1 MKDLIFRIRSS
12 QYLSNNELVAIKV
25 LFINILL
32 FFIGV
37 ITVPINILFSGLT
50 IVQIAFP
57 LTFVL
62 AFGASIILNLISKPR
77 LAMTASIYAFIIVAA
92 SFFPTA
98 SPIYI
103 YLMLFALLG
112 VLIFYQ
118 DFYTFAIYGTVIT
131 IFGIIFLLFNIDTF
145 TAEIF
150 QQNATIQ
157 IVIYQ
162 GTLII
167 FYVFFLLNF
176 INLEI
181 SNERYI
187 KNFLE
192 SKTYTKNYLELIIKL
207 KEAMNDRDRLKP
219 IYDQSAF
226 QQGLLETSTFLGE
239 IFGFKAKETQEL
251 VEFYLYLHEV
261 EPDLIINKKNINPKT
276 KSFAKQLKRYLINQ
290 NNEFMGLV
298 YELISETKQGLST
311 KIQNLDTRIHNSF
324 YSSTD
329 RFIATAGIYYYL
341 RTEITQ
347 LDKWERT
354 DETLNHQSIKDI
366 LMDSLILNYLSPG
379 EINLILDNEE
389 LFKRML

>member
-32 FFIGV
+32 FIVGV

-50 IVQIAFP
+50 IVQVAFP

-62 AFGASIILNLISKPR
+62 AFGATTILNLMSKPR
-77 LAMTASIYAFIIVAA
+77 LAMNASIYAFIIVAA

-98 SPIYI
+98 SPIYL
-103 YLMLFALLG
+103 YLMIFALLG
-112 VLIFYQ
+112 LLIFYQ
-118 DFYTFAIYGTVIT
+118 DFYTFAIYGSAIT
-131 IFGIIFLLFNIDTF
+131 IFGIIFLFFNIDTF

-150 QQNATIQ
+150 QQSATTQ

-181 SNERYI
+181 TNERYI

-192 SKTYTKNYLELIIKL
+192 SKTYTKNYIELIIKL
-207 KEAMNDRDRLKP
+207 KEAMNDHDRIGP
-219 IYDQSAF
+219 IYDQNVF
-226 QQGLLETSTFLGE
+226 QQSLLETSTFLGE
-239 IFGFKAKETQEL
+239 IFGFKAKEIQEL

-261 EPDLIINKKNINPKT
+261 DADLIINNKNINSKT

-298 YELISETKQGLST
+298 YELISETKQGLNN
-311 KIQNLDTRIHNSF
+311 KIQNLDTRIHNS
-324 YSSTD
+324 YHSSTD
-329 RFIATAGIYYYL
+329 RFIATAAIYYYL

-354 DETLNHQSIKDI
+354 DENLTHQSVKDI
-366 LMDSLILNYLSPG
+366 LMDSLVLNYLSPG
-379 EINLILDNEE
+379 EINLILDNDE

>member
-1 MKDLIFRIRSS
+1 
-12 QYLSNNELVAIKV
+12 
-25 LFINILL
+25 
-32 FFIGV
+32 
-37 ITVPINILFSGLT
+37 
-50 IVQIAFP
+50 
-57 LTFVL
+57 
-62 AFGASIILNLISKPR
+62 
-77 LAMTASIYAFIIVAA
+77 
-92 SFFPTA
+92 
-98 SPIYI
+98 
-103 YLMLFALLG
+103 
-112 VLIFYQ
+112 
-118 DFYTFAIYGTVIT
+118 
-131 IFGIIFLLFNIDTF
+131 
-145 TAEIF
+145 
-150 QQNATIQ
+150 
-157 IVIYQ
+157 
-162 GTLII
+162 
-167 FYVFFLLNF
+167 
-176 INLEI
+176 
-181 SNERYI
+181 
-187 KNFLE
+187 
-192 SKTYTKNYLELIIKL
+192 LIIKL
-207 KEAMNDRDRLKP
+207 KEAMNDKDRSKP

-298 YELISETKQGLST
+298 YELISETKQGLSN

-354 DETLNHQSIKDI
+354 DETLTHQSIKDI

>member
-1 MKDLIFRIRSS
+1 MKDIIFRIRSS

-32 FFIGV
+32 FIVGV

-50 IVQIAFP
+50 IVQVAFP

-103 YLMLFALLG
+103 YLMIFALLG
-112 VLIFYQ
+112 LLIFYQ
-118 DFYTFAIYGTVIT
+118 DFYTFAIYGSAIT
-131 IFGIIFLLFNIDTF
+131 IFGIIFLFFNIDTF

-150 QQNATIQ
+150 QQSATTQ

-192 SKTYTKNYLELIIKL
+192 SKTYTKNYIELIIKL
-207 KEAMNDRDRLKP
+207 KEAMNDRDRVKP
-219 IYDQSAF
+219 IYDQSIF

-239 IFGFKAKETQEL
+239 IFGFKAKEIQEL

-261 EPDLIINKKNINPKT
+261 DADLIISNKNINSKT

-298 YELISETKQGLST
+298 YELISETKQGLSN

-329 RFIATAGIYYYL
+329 RFIATAGLYYYL

-354 DETLNHQSIKDI
+354 DETLTHQSVKDI
-366 LMDSLILNYLSPG
+366 LMDSLVLNYLSPG

>member
-32 FFIGV
+32 LIVGV

-131 IFGIIFLLFNIDTF
+131 IFGIIFLFFNIDTF

-150 QQNATIQ
+150 QQSATTQ

-181 SNERYI
+181 TNERYI

-192 SKTYTKNYLELIIKL
+192 SKTYTKNYIELIIKL
-207 KEAMNDRDRLKP
+207 KEAMNDRDRVKP
-219 IYDQSAF
+219 IYDQSIF

-239 IFGFKAKETQEL
+239 IFGFKAKEIQEL

-261 EPDLIINKKNINPKT
+261 DADLIISNKNINSKT

-298 YELISETKQGLST
+298 YELISETKQGLNN
-311 KIQNLDTRIHNSF
+311 KIQNLDTRIHNS
-324 YSSTD
+324 YHSSTD
-329 RFIATAGIYYYL
+329 RFIATAAIYYYL

-354 DETLNHQSIKDI
+354 DENLTHQSVKDI
-366 LMDSLILNYLSPG
+366 LMDSLVLNYLSPG
-379 EINLILDNEE
+379 EINLILDNDE

>member
-32 FFIGV
+32 FIVGV

-50 IVQIAFP
+50 IVQVAFP

-62 AFGASIILNLISKPR
+62 AFGATTILNLMSKPR
-77 LAMTASIYAFIIVAA
+77 LAMNASIYAFIIVAA
-92 SFFPTA
+92 SFFQTA

-103 YLMLFALLG
+103 YLMIFALLG
-112 VLIFYQ
+112 LLIFYQ
-118 DFYTFAIYGTVIT
+118 DFYTFLIYGSAIT
-131 IFGIIFLLFNIDTF
+131 IFGIIYLFFNFDTF
-145 TAEIF
+145 TTEMI
-150 QQNATIQ
+150 QQSATTQ

-176 INLEI
+176 INSEI

-192 SKTYTKNYLELIIKL
+192 SKTYTKNYIELIIKL
-207 KEAMNDRDRLKP
+207 KEAINDRDRTDP
-219 IYDQSAF
+219 IYDQNAF
-226 QQGLLETSTFLGE
+226 QQSLLETSTFLGE
-239 IFGFKAKETQEL
+239 IFGFKAKEIQEL

-261 EPDLIINKKNINPKT
+261 DPDLIINKKNINSKT
-276 KSFAKQLKRYLINQ
+276 KSFAKQLKRYLIDQ

-298 YELISETKQGLST
+298 YELISETKQGLNN

-354 DETLNHQSIKDI
+354 DETLTHQLVKDI
-366 LMDSLILNYLSPG
+366 LMESLIFNYLSPG